1 MKAPNSNHFTG
12 KKMFQTPCRK
22 FGKKKAKGHIKTN
35 MLYFQ
40 EVKKLVKSLSLAQV
54 EWVYQKWC
62 EGYSQAQ
69 LAEALYVSVGVIQRA
84 INGRPRV
91 RESLKCPYL

>member
-40 EVKKLVKSLSLAQV
+40 EVKKLVKSLSLA
-54 EWVYQKWC
+54 
-62 EGYSQAQ
+62 
-69 LAEALYVSVGVIQRA
+69 
-84 INGRPRV
+84 
-91 RESLKCPYL
+91 